1 MGSAA
6 VKIKIMPD
14 APDADLIAIEEK
26 VSKIIEEENGK
37 IFKVEHEP
45 IAFGLKAIMITFG
58 WQEDAEREILE
69 EKLSKVPHV
78 NSAEVV
84 DFRRAF
90 G

>member
-14 APDADLIAIEEK
+14 SPDADLDEIEKNAEE
-26 VSKIIEEENGK
+26 IIIKSGGK
-37 IFKVEHEP
+37 ISRKEQEA
-45 IAFGLKAIMITFG
+45 IAFGLKAVIITFA
-58 WQEDAEREILE
+58 WQEDAEREVLE
-69 EKLSKVPHV
+69 EKLSKIPHV
-78 NSAEVV
+78 NSAEII

>member
-14 APDADLIAIEEK
+14 SPDADLDSLEKELSSKIEEFG
-26 VSKIIEEENGK
+26 GK
-37 IFKVEHEP
+37 IAKVEREP
-45 IAFGLKAIMITFG
+45 IAFGLNAILITFA
-58 WQEDAEREILE
+58 WQEDADREVLE
-69 EKLSKVPHV
+69 ADLAKIDHV
-78 NSAEVV
+78 SSVAVI

>member
-14 APDADLIAIEEK
+14 SPDADLIEIEQK
-26 VSKIIEEENGK
+26 ATQIIESENGK
-37 IFKVEHEP
+37 IVKVEHEP
-45 IAFGLKAIMITFG
+45 IAFGINAIMITFA
-58 WQEDAEREILE
+58 WQEDAEREVLE
-69 EKLSKVPHV
+69 EKLAKVPHV

>member
-14 APDADLIAIEEK
+14 SPDADLIEIEKSAE
-26 VSKIIEEENGK
+26 SIINQENGK
-37 IFKVEHEP
+37 ISQVEHEP
-45 IAFGLKAIMITFG
+45 IAFGIKAVMITFA
-58 WQEDAEREILE
+58 WQEDAEREVLE
-69 EKLSKVPHV
+69 EKLSKIPHV
-78 NSAEVV
+78 VSAEVV

>member
-14 APDADLIAIEEK
+14 SPDANLEKIEKKAEEIITEEGGRG
-26 VSKIIEEENGK
+26 VKIER
-37 IFKVEHEP
+37 EP
-45 IAFGLKAIMITFG
+45 IAFGLNAVLITFA
-58 WQEDAEREILE
+58 WQEDAEREVLE
-69 EKLSKVPHV
+69 AKLAEIPHV
-78 NSAEVV
+78 NSAEVI